1 MDFINQEKTQRIFS
15 ACFLIV
21 IGIIMCFFTNFTA
34 AVFVT
39 VSGVLCIVFGCLYIA
54 AFFATLLAHDPYLL
68 IRGFLLLALGSCIM
82 ADPGTYLY
90 VVVFA
95 TSLFLMYMGIE
106 EMAYAIDLARLHV
119 KNWWIDLIY
128 SIISLGLGI
137 AILIVEY
144 SGGNSIAMVVT
155 MAGICLIVE
164 GAFELILIF
173 ALHRDFKRASK
184 FIDIH

>member
-1 MDFINQEKTQRIFS
+1 
-15 ACFLIV
+15 
-21 IGIIMCFFTNFTA
+21 
-34 AVFVT
+34 
-39 VSGVLCIVFGCLYIA
+39 
-54 AFFATLLAHDPYLL
+54 
-68 IRGFLLLALGSCIM
+68 
-82 ADPGTYLY
+82 
-90 VVVFA
+90 
-95 TSLFLMYMGIE
+95 LFLMYMGIE